1 MKSNYR
7 YHIKIED
14 EYGQI
19 IFDRKSNSA
28 KHLIRLYKKK
38 RLTALQEACIVNF
51 TSEKVWRTLHQTL
64 RKPRGMNKQPKRA

>member
-28 KHLIRLYKKK
+28 KHLIRLYKKAAYSSTGSMYSEFYFGK
-38 RLTALQEACIVNF
+38 SLADAPSDVAEAARH
-51 TSEKVWRTLHQTL
+51 E
-64 RKPRGMNKQPKRA
+64 

>member
-28 KHLIRLYKKK
+28 KHLIRLYKKAAYSS
-38 RLTALQEACIVNF
+38 TGSMY
-51 TSEKVWRTLHQTL
+51 SEFYFGKKFGGRSI
-64 RKPRGMNKQPKRA
+64 RRCGSRAA